1 VDDPVFLSLD
11 EAIRIQQDQL
21 IRYGGCG
28 GTRDMGLLQSALA
41 MPQAGFAD
49 RFAHEDLFAMAAAY
63 LFHIVQNHP
72 FVDGNKRAGITAAL
86 VFLVLNDYWV
96 DAPEAELETLV
107 WAVARGEVV
116 KAGAA
121 EFFRLHA
128 RPDDGGALDETLD
141 LLSQPSVM
149 EEIRSAEANLNAG
162 MGLSAADVRAKYAS
176 IHEQDQPA

>member
-1 VDDPVFLSLD
+1 MDDTVFVSLE
-11 EAIRIQQDQL
+11 EAVRIQQDQL
-21 IRYGGCG
+21 IRYGGCEG
-28 GTRDMGLLQSALA
+28 IRDIRLLQSALA

-49 RFAHEDLFAMAAAY
+49 RYAHEDLVAMAAAY

-72 FVDGNKRAGITAAL
+72 FVDGNKRAGIAVAL

-107 WAVARGEVV
+107 WAVARGEVR

-128 RPDDGGALDETLD
+128 RPDDLEALEDSPD
-141 LLSQPSVM
+141 LLSRPGEM
-149 EEIRSAEANLNAG
+149 DEIRRSEADIDAG
-162 MGLSAADVRAKYAS
+162 LGLSEAGVRAKYVK
-176 IHEQDQPA
+176 E